1 MSKRCAI
8 IGAGASGLVAAI
20 EAARAGLHVKVF
32 EKNTKC
38 GRKLLTT
45 GNGRCN
51 ITNLALGLEHFH
63 SNAVDAVARVLA
75 GFDAK
80 ACMAYFKALG
90 VEIVASEG
98 GKCFPMSFQARTV
111 VEMLTFTCKALGV
124 EFVFECEVLHVK
136 KENGVFILEM
146 EEGAQ
151 VFDVVLVAT
160 GGASVPTLG
169 SSASGL
175 VFAKHFGHRV
185 QGTFP
190 SLVQL
195 VTKED
200 ASLASGVKW
209 CCEVSVV
216 VDGRTK
222 GVHQGDVLFASYGL
236 SGLAIL
242 DASRE
247 VVANLAL
254 GRKVAVCLDL
264 FPSLSKEALKGL
276 FQKRANLLSMMPL
289 VTWLEGVMHHK
300 LARLVLEHLGL
311 HEASTLDA
319 KTLNRLVHGC
329 KRFEWEIKESKG
341 YATAEV
347 MAGGVA
353 MDEID
358 PLTMG
363 SCKVGGLYFSGEVLD
378 VDGDCG
384 GYNLHFA
391 WASGI
396 KAGRSMAC

>member
-32 EKNTKC
+32 EKNAKC

-63 SNAVDAVARVLA
+63 SNAVDVVARVLA
-75 GFDAK
+75 GFDTK

-124 EFVFECEVLHVK
+124 EFFFACEVLHVK
-136 KENGVFILEM
+136 KENGVFALETQ
-146 EEGAQ
+146 EGTQ
-151 VFDVVLVAT
+151 VFDAVLVAT
-160 GGASVPTLG
+160 GGVSVPTLG

-175 VFAKHFGHRV
+175 MFAKHFGHRV
-185 QGTFP
+185 HATFP

-216 VDGRTK
+216 VDGCTK

-247 VVANLAL
+247 VVASLAL
-254 GRKVAVCLDL
+254 GHKVAVCLDL

-276 FQKRANLLSMMPL
+276 FQKRANLLSAMPL
-289 VTWLEGVMHHK
+289 VTWLEGVLHHK

-311 HEASTLDA
+311 HGTTTLDT

-353 MDEID
+353 MEEID

-396 KAGRSMAC
+396 KAGRSMAR